1 MRATAGNPKLF
12 SGAIVS
18 LMLHGGLIAAALTL
32 RAAPTPQAPV
42 YRVRLIGGPAGPRS
56 IGVVRPKPAEPQPE
70 TPPPSPKPTPPAAKT
85 APPAA
90 TTPPPETRKT
100 VPAPTAKSRPT
111 PEKVTPTGPPK
122 STAQPQAAAQP
133 TTASKTTQ
141 SKSTTPLPTAGG
153 GPEGGKGADVA
164 TIDTPGIEFPY
175 PYYTDNIARQV
186 IKEFG
191 SSNARFITEIRFV
204 IQRDGTVDPESIQYV
219 TRSGNFN
226 FDVKAK
232 GAIEAVANGK
242 RFGPL
247 PPGFREDILPVTFRF
262 SPQLWR

>member
-1 MRATAGNPKLF
+1 VSATAGNPRLF
-12 SGAIVS
+12 GGVIVS

-32 RAAPTPQAPV
+32 RAAPTPQTPV

-56 IGVVRPKPAEPQPE
+56 VGVVQPKPAEPQPE
-70 TPPPSPKPTPPAAKT
+70 APPPAAKPTPPSAKT
-85 APPAA
+85 PPPA
-90 TTPPPETRKT
+90 TTPPPESKKT
-100 VPAPTAKSRPT
+100 VPAPTAKNT
-111 PEKVTPTGPPK
+111 PESKKVTPIGPPK
-122 STAQPQAAAQP
+122 SKAQPQAAAQP
-133 TTASKTTQ
+133 TTTSKTAAQ
-141 SKSTTPLPTAGG
+141 SKSTPQPTAGG

-186 IKEFG
+186 IREFG
-191 SSNARFITEIRFV
+191 NSSARFITEIRFV

-219 TRSGNFN
+219 TRSGNYS

-247 PPGFREDILPVTFRF
+247 PAGFREDILPVTFRF